1 MQMVI
6 DEKLNLQGDIKS
18 INSECDKEQK
28 KYNVLFK
35 EIMEKNQEV
44 DELNGKVLEFGQ
56 YCDRIKK
63 KRDSF
68 KNAWETIDA
77 EFRKEKRNRKDTE
90 YELTEKIKRL

>member
-1 MQMVI
+1 MAAVM
-6 DEKLNLQGDIKS
+6 DEKLNLQGDLKS
-18 INSECDKEQK
+18 LNKECDKNQK

-44 DELNGKVLEFGQ
+44 EELNAKILQFNQ
-56 YCDRIKK
+56 YCEKLKK

-77 EFRKEKRNRKDTE
+77 EFRKEKK
-90 YELTEKIKRL
+90 